1 MRLSIIIV
9 SWNGTVFIRGC
20 GKTPWHGIRYKPS
33 KMQLL
38 PRWARK
44 RVNDKNYLRKKLGRY
59 YRRLLK
65 EE

>member
-1 MRLSIIIV
+1 MRLSIVIV
-9 SWNGTVFIRGC
+9 SWDGTVFIRDY
-20 GKTPWHGIRYKPS
+20 GKSPWQQIPLRES
-33 KMQLL
+33 KMQIL